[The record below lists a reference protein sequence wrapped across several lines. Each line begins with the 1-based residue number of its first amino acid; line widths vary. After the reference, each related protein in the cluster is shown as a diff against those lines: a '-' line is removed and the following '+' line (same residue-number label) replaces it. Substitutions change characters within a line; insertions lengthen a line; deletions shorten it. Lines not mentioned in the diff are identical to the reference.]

1 MVAGVAGIAAA
12 EQAGLRGEGNHIVS
26 YILSFRAFFGFFN
39 RYTYLTS
46 NL

>member
-12 EQAGLRGEGNHIVS
+12 EQAGLRGGGNHIVS
-26 YILSFRAFFGFFN
+26 YILSCRAFLGFFN